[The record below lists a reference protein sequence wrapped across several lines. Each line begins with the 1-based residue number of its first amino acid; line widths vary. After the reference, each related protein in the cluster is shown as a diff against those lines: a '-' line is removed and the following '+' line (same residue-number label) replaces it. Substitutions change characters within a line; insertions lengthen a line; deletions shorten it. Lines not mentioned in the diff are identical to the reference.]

1 MLVIG
6 IQNGFEGGVVKK
18 ILESGGNGVCWV
30 KVDDSGRFCINYEG
44 RQIGEHCLPFLWGW
58 EEVGMQHEAERKTA
72 LVWQL
77 VMPTFKAFFV

>member
-6 IQNGFEGGVVKK
+6 IQNGFEGCVVKK
-18 ILESGGNGVCWV
+18 IIKNGGNGVCWV

-58 EEVGMQHEAERKTA
+58 EEVGMQHEEQRSS
-72 LVWQL
+72 
-77 VMPTFKAFFV
+77 